1 MLATWKLLVGLV
13 LIPTLYGLYSLLAF
27 IFLVRTE
34 WNWKMKLFI
43 PLTIWNTLPF
53 ISYASM
59 RFAENG
65 LEVYR
70 YGIDSIYALFDIALS
85 LTFIFTYTDLFAH
98 YMYAWS
104 IETVQKDYA
113 KTANGY
119 QQTLLTLS
127 MNMHPRSLMTLIV
140 SNFII

>member
-1 MLATWKLLVGLV
+1 MVLCSMAFIDFFHYFSNTEALAGSSVKLAGRDVLATWKLLVGLV

-34 WNWKMKLFI
+34 WNWKVKLFI

-70 YGIDSIYALFDIALS
+70 LG
-85 LTFIFTYTDLFAH
+85 
-98 YMYAWS
+98 
-104 IETVQKDYA
+104 
-113 KTANGY
+113 
-119 QQTLLTLS
+119 
-127 MNMHPRSLMTLIV
+127 NMR
-140 SNFII
+140 